1 MDYYNGF
8 DANAKA
14 EKNKPGV
21 EQAIAVLEEDM
32 TRHYRYVGAPVQEG
46 MDKALELLRQELTRI
61 NYLMAEMGDA

>member
-32 TRHYRYVGAPVQEG
+32 TNSYQYAGTPMQEG

-61 NYLMAEMGDA
+61 NYLIAEMGK

>member
-32 TRHYRYVGAPVQEG
+32 TNSYQYAGTP
-46 MDKALELLRQELTRI
+46 M
-61 NYLMAEMGDA
+61 